1 MRAPVWLR
9 KGRRSLW
16 TAENRRAWQK
26 AELAEVMG
34 MGKVRQEAELE
45 LVEVKR
51 MGKARQE
58 AEPVRKARQEAE
70 LVEAEQMRKARQ
82 EAEPGLAEAE

>member
-26 AELAEVMG
+26 AELAEG

-58 AEPVRKARQEAE
+58 AEPVRKARQEAG
-70 LVEAEQMRKARQ
+70 LVEAEQVWKARQ
-82 EAEPGLAEAE
+82 EAEQGLAEAE